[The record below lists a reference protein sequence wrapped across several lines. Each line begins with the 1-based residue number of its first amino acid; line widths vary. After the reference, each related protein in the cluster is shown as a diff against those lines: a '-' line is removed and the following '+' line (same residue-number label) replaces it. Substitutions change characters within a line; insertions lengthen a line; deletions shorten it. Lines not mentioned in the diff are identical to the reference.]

1 MRQCQSTAAEI
12 SPTITMGGAPSLGGS
27 PAIEPSRL
35 ALSQP
40 WIGRRLLWVD
50 DSRLL
55 LSLYKSVFE
64 KLGFEVLATSSPAEA
79 LQHLSS
85 GAADL
90 AILDYDMP
98 EMDGGMLASLMK
110 DRYPM
115 FPIILYSGNTGI
127 PSGAHHWV
135 DAICAKGARREE
147 LLNTIE
153 RLAIKAS
160 TAHVLEP
167 LPVFTP
173 SSNH

>member
-12 SPTITMGGAPSLGGS
+12 SPTIPMGGS
-27 PAIEPSRL
+27 PSLAGAPAIESGHL
-35 ALSQP
+35 GLSQP
-40 WIGRRLLWVD
+40 WMGRRLLWVD

-79 LQHLSS
+79 LQYLSS
-85 GAADL
+85 GVADL

-110 DRYPM
+110 DRYPL
-115 FPIILYSGNTGI
+115 FPIILYSGNASI

-135 DAICAKGARREE
+135 DAICAKGARED
-147 LLNTIE
+147 LLNAIE

-160 TAHVLEP
+160 TAHALEP

>member
-1 MRQCQSTAAEI
+1 M
-12 SPTITMGGAPSLGGS
+12 GGS
-27 PAIEPSRL
+27 PALEPGHL

-50 DSRLL
+50 DSLLL

-110 DRYPM
+110 TRYPM
-115 FPIILYSGNTGI
+115 FPIILCSGNTTI
-127 PSGAHHWV
+127 PTSAHHWV
-135 DAICAKGARREE
+135 DAICVKGARREE

-160 TAHVLEP
+160 TAHEP